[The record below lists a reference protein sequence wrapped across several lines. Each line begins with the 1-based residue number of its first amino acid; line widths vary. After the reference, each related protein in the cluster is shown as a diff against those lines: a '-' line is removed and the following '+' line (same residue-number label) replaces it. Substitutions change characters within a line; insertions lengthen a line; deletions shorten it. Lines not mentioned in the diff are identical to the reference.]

1 MLSRKILQQSLGILM
16 RSNRSCISSF
26 DGKRG
31 QQSEEQYGLENQ
43 TNLRLPPCQMPN
55 MLDIGSRSI
64 FDEDHDIFRSSV
76 RRFMRDELAPNHK
89 HYEAQGKIFFIFL
102 KFDLTCSFF
111 DNLCNIVRLFIT
123 SQFHEIFISISH
135 STSYVVERCES

>member
-31 QQSEEQYGLENQ
+31 QQSEEQYGLEDQ

-89 HYEAQGKIFFIFL
+89 HYEAQGKIFYLFKFWFNMFVFDTFFIRYITTF
-102 KFDLTCSFF
+102 
-111 DNLCNIVRLFIT
+111 NT
-123 SQFHEIFISISH
+123 SQFQEILF
-135 STSYVVERCES
+135 

>member
-43 TNLRLPPCQMPN
+43 TNIRLPPCQMPN
-55 MLDIGSRSI
+55 MLDIGSRNI

-89 HYEAQGKIFFIFL
+89 HYEAQGKLFYFFKFRFWFHMFFLRHLFYKIILRLLTRLSFKEFDINLSFIFICTE
-102 KFDLTCSFF
+102 K
-111 DNLCNIVRLFIT
+111 I
-123 SQFHEIFISISH
+123 
-135 STSYVVERCES
+135 

>member
-43 TNLRLPPCQMPN
+43 TNIRLPPCQMPN
-55 MLDIGSRSI
+55 MLDIGSRNI

-89 HYEAQGKIFFIFL
+89 HYEAQGKLFYLFKFWFNMFVFRHLFYKIILRLLTRLSFKEFDINLSFIFICTE
-102 KFDLTCSFF
+102 K
-111 DNLCNIVRLFIT
+111 I
-123 SQFHEIFISISH
+123 
-135 STSYVVERCES
+135 

>member
-55 MLDIGSRSI
+55 MLDIGSRNI

-89 HYEAQGKIFFIFL
+89 HYEAQGKLYYFF
-102 KFDLTCSFF
+102 KFDLICSFF
-111 DNLCNIVRLFIT
+111 DNLCM
-123 SQFHEIFISISH
+123 
-135 STSYVVERCES
+135 

>member
-55 MLDIGSRSI
+55 MLDIGSRNI

-89 HYEAQGKIFFIFL
+89 HYEAQGKLFYLFKFWFTSNMFVLDTFFIRYITTTF
-102 KFDLTCSFF
+102 
-111 DNLCNIVRLFIT
+111 NT
-123 SQFHEIFISISH
+123 SQFQETLFQFISH
-135 STSYVVERCES
+135 FHMY